1 MDQNEMCSAFIS
13 LAGGSLVRN
22 FQHRK
27 YTPLSNGHS
36 VREKRAPTQA
46 HLHESVK
53 QKPIIPIEDQGVPEE
68 HKGLHESLYGDGDAS
83 LVHGAGTRSVSK
95 EMKPFNNDGT
105 TNFSVDEFLKRLE
118 QAPKTAGVY
127 RVIDAQGITMYVGMS
142 RDVALSVRAHR
153 TKQGDEAVSSVNLR
167 TFAFPSRARLERV
180 RDEWL
185 SALDYNPVGNKL
197 GWDATSAS
205 ATDVMTYEQRKKFES
220 TKKKLRQAMADP
232 TLYDEEPKIEPGLN
246 SDHMRSAVEAGDW
259 SAEIEGQT
267 QETHENKQK
276 QMPVMVSPF
285 ENSTTNRNSSG
296 ESQLPLTV
304 ENADTVLESVRP
316 MLQADGGNVQ
326 VIGVKNGVVS
336 VRLVGACGTCS
347 AASTT
352 LRLGI
357 ESALKDAFGEK
368 LVEVLELGKL
378 EARPLSPA
386 VVDEVLDA
394 EVRTPVAAL
403 GGQVNVISA
412 CNGAVALKYVGP
424 ESLAYGVELV
434 VRQKV
439 PGVREVTFVK

>member
-1 MDQNEMCSAFIS
+1 M
-13 LAGGSLVRN
+13 R
-22 FQHRK
+22 
-27 YTPLSNGHS
+27 
-36 VREKRAPTQA
+36 A
-46 HLHESVK
+46 HLTEPLNRK
-53 QKPIIPIEDQGVPEE
+53 QVPIEDQGVPEE

-83 LVHGAGTRSVSK
+83 LVHGAGTRATVEEK
-95 EMKPFNNDGT
+95 KVFHNDGT
-105 TNFSVDEFLKRLE
+105 TSFGVEEFLNRLAD
-118 QAPKTAGVY
+118 APKTAGVY
-127 RVIDAQGITMYVGMS
+127 RFLDTQGVTKFVGLS

-153 TKQGDEAVSSVNLR
+153 RKQGYDAVASVHLR

-185 SALDYNPVGNKL
+185 DALDYTPSGNEE
-197 GWDATSAS
+197 GWDASAAS
-205 ATDVMTYEQRKKFES
+205 SSDVMTEEQRSRFES

-246 SDHMRSAVEAGDW
+246 SERMRSAVEEGDW
-259 SAEIEGQT
+259 SAEIESQT
-267 QETHENKQK
+267 RETQGNQ
-276 QMPVMVSPF
+276 QSVMVSPF
-285 ENSTTNRNSSG
+285 ENSAPTKNHSVDSA
-296 ESQLPLTV
+296 LPLTL
-304 ENADTVLESVRP
+304 ENADKVLEDVRP
-316 MLQADGGNVQ
+316 MLKADGGDVQ
-326 VIGVKNGVVS
+326 VIGVKDGVVS

-368 LVEVLELGKL
+368 LVDVHELGKS

-386 VVDEVLDA
+386 AVDEVLDA

-403 GGQVNVISA
+403 GGHVSVVSA
-412 CNGAVALKYVGP
+412 SDGAVALKYVGP

-439 PGVREVTFVK
+439 AGVREVTFVK